1 MSAEVVSPGCAG
13 AEGARS
19 TLLSEVPLF
28 AGLSEGDQAVIAQ
41 HLDVVQVPA
50 SQRVF
55 NRGDP
60 GGALFIVA
68 EGEVEIFV
76 EDTTGQKIVLET
88 AGPGSYFGELSLLDG
103 QPRSAHA
110 MATRDTRLL
119 RVDRA
124 DLTKLFQVHPASA
137 MDLLTVMGRR
147 LRETDRLLDS
157 RPQRTPNQE
166 AEDRVTSVQRAADL
180 LAAFAGSIPFLLLHL
195 VWFAVWV
202 SINLGFLPIEAFDP
216 FPFGLLTM
224 VVSLEAIFLSCFVLI
239 SQNRQAA
246 KDRIRSEVEY
256 EANIRA
262 GLEVT
267 QLHCKMDR
275 LYEQAMARLAALER
289 AAGAGAAAAPVSA
302 PQTPGTGASARPPA
316 GTYGAAP

>member
-1 MSAEVVSPGCAG
+1 MSS
-13 AEGARS
+13 
-19 TLLSEVPLF
+19 LLSEVPLF
-28 AGLSEGDQAVIAQ
+28 AGLEEADREIIQQS
-41 HLDVVQVPA
+41 LDVLTVPA

-55 NRGDP
+55 SKGDP

-76 EDTTGQKIVLET
+76 EGTTGERTVLET
-88 AGPGSYFGELSLLDG
+88 AGPGAYFGELSLLDG
-103 QPRSAHA
+103 QARSACA
-110 MATRDTRLL
+110 VAQRDTRLL

-124 DLTKLFQVHPASA
+124 DLEKLFKLNPLAA
-137 MDLLTVMGRR
+137 MDVLVLMGKR

-157 RPQRTPNQE
+157 RPNVSPNEQ
-166 AEDRVTSVQRAADL
+166 AEGRVTPVQRIADALAEFSGTITFLMVHAA
-180 LAAFAGSIPFLLLHL
+180 
-195 VWFAVWV
+195 WFVIWV
-202 SINLGFLPIEAFDP
+202 SINLGWVPRFPPFDP

-224 VVSLEAIFLSCFVLI
+224 IVSLEAIFLSCFVLI

-267 QLHCKMDR
+267 QLHAKVDR
-275 LYEQAMARLAALER
+275 LYEQALGRLAALER
-289 AAGAGAAAAPVSA
+289 AGAASA
-302 PQTPGTGASARPPA
+302 PPPGTAASPPRPA
-316 GTYGAAP
+316 GTSAAAR